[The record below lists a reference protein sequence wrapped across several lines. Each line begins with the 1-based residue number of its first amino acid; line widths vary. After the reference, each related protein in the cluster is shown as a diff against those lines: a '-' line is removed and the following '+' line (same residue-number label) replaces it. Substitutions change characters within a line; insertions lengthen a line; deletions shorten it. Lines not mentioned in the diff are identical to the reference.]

1 MTSSSSKATA
11 SSASSDREPRAIRNC
26 MDSDVLEITPLR
38 ELAADPTK
46 VKKLQTRHAR
56 RSQASSSGKP
66 SQTSSFVP
74 PEIANREGSV
84 YVHQAIARLVT
95 RILNENHS
103 LPGISVPLNQ
113 ESASPNVEMNPDVT
127 QNVETPDDNIRKS
140 PEKDDDHQNPI
151 DKVVEPLVID
161 VDEEYSDN
169 DLIAISTL
177 A

>member
-1 MTSSSSKATA
+1 MSQLSMSSSSSKATA
-11 SSASSDREPRAIRNC
+11 SSASSDREPRAITNC

-46 VKKLQTRHAR
+46 VKKLRTRHAR
-56 RSQASSSGKP
+56 RSQASSSGKSSQP
-66 SQTSSFVP
+66 SSSVP
-74 PEIANREGSV
+74 PEIANREGYV

-103 LPGISVPLNQ
+103 VPGISVPLNQ

-140 PEKDDDHQNPI
+140 P
-151 DKVVEPLVID
+151 
-161 VDEEYSDN
+161 
-169 DLIAISTL
+169 
-177 A
+177 